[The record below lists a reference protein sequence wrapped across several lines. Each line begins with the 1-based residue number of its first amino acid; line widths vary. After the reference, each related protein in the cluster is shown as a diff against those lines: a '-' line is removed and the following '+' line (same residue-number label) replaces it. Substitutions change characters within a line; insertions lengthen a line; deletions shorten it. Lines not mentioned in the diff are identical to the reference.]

1 MSTTKKSTAIEN
13 IITVLA
19 GALLLGFLWRVRGT
33 TGWGSSWGLLNAG
46 FIFTMFI
53 ILVKGSRQKWNIG
66 WLALTALSFMMTV
79 PSWGTLLNQI
89 TGVLYKAEF
98 WSVGDSNVYVSVASA
113 VFLML
118 CLGFGLATLF
128 GIMLGRGFSSKQWK
142 LKDFI
147 IVVAA
152 FYIADLISKATI
164 SHLILNLIQ
173 PQAVEIFE
181 EGLAAAGLDTNVYKI
196 YLEHFNDLPWA
207 KKFDGG
213 RNYFSSIQAISSVI
227 RSAAALLAVR
237 FIVKDKTS
245 AKTGFVVSAAFSFSI
260 TISDLFFY
268 FGNGGYHMQRE
279 SYFTDFIYP
288 WSCWEYFTGFIAGA
302 IITAF
307 MLKLKD
313 EEDLPELAFQK
324 VPTKIKTVL
333 TFILGYAFM
342 VGVSIV
348 RPVLERFKDTDYQII
363 FTVAAVI
370 VAVAVVAILC
380 IKWGEN
386 AQKISITKFAAV
398 MLPTFI
404 AYVFA
409 SYMFIASPDRQE
421 FRDINNLH
429 TILCIVSVAATLVW
443 AVVNGRKKLKSDK

>member
-1 MSTTKKSTAIEN
+1 MTTSKKSTAIEN
-13 IITVLA
+13 IITVFI
-19 GALLLGFLWRVRGT
+19 GALLMGFLWRVRGT

-66 WLALTALSFMMTV
+66 WLALTGLSFMMTV

-98 WSVGDSNVYVSVASA
+98 WSVGDSNVYVPVASA

-147 IVVAA
+147 ILVAV
-152 FYIADLISKATI
+152 FYIADLISKATVA
-164 SHLILNLIQ
+164 HLILNLVQ
-173 PQAVEIFE
+173 PQATEIFK

-196 YLEHFNDLPWA
+196 YMEHFNDLSWA

-213 RNYFSSIQAISSVI
+213 RNYFSSIQAVSSVI
-227 RSAAALLAVR
+227 RSVAALLAVR
-237 FIVKDKTS
+237 FIIKDKTS
-245 AKTGFVVSAAFSFSI
+245 AKTGLVVSAAFSFSI
-260 TISDLFFY
+260 TVSDLFFY
-268 FGNGGYHMQRE
+268 FGNGGYHMQRD

-307 MLKLKD
+307 ILNLKTKD
-313 EEDLPELAFQK
+313 DLPELAFQK
-324 VPTKIKTVL
+324 VPSKVKTVL
-333 TFILGYAFM
+333 TFILGYGFL

-363 FTVAAVI
+363 FTVAAVV
-370 VAVAVVAILC
+370 VAVAIVVFLF

-386 AQKISITKFAAV
+386 VDMTKFSAV

-404 AYVFA
+404 AYVFMA
-409 SYMFIASPDRQE
+409 YMFIASPDRQE
-421 FRDINNLH
+421 FRDVNNLH
-429 TILCIVSVAATLVW
+429 TILCIVSVIITFTW
-443 AVVNGRKKLKSDK
+443 AVINGTKKLKTDK